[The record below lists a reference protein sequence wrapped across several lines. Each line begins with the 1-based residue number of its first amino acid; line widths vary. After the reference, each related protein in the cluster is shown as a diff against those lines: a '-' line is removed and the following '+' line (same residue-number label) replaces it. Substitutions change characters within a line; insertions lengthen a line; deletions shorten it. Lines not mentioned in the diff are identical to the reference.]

1 MSEGSVVIV
10 SGPPG
15 AGKTTVARLL
25 AEHSPAERAV
35 HLHSDDYY
43 QRILKGFV
51 APWLPEAHPQN
62 TVVIDAISASAES
75 YARGGYEVV
84 VDGIFGPWFLQP
96 WRELA
101 GRGVSVHYLVLRPD
115 QHTTLLRGVSRKA
128 PGALIDPQVIR
139 DVWQRFAALD
149 GYEPHV
155 VDTTSHTAAE
165 TATVL
170 RRAIDDARHRLQPA
184 VSDTL

>member
-1 MSEGSVVIV
+1 MSEGHVVIV

-15 AGKTTVARLL
+15 SGKTTVSRLL

-35 HLHSDDYY
+35 HIHSDDYY

-51 APWLPEAHPQN
+51 APWLAEAHRQN
-62 TVVIDAISASAES
+62 TVVIDALGASAGC

-96 WRELA
+96 WLELA
-101 GRGVSVHYLVLRPD
+101 KGGVDVHYLVLRPD
-115 QHTTLLRGVSRKA
+115 ENTTLLRGVSRRT

-139 DVWQRFAALD
+139 NMWRQFAALD
-149 GYEPHV
+149 PYGAHAL
-155 VDTTSHTAAE
+155 DTTTQTAAE
-165 TATVL
+165 TTALL
-170 RRAIDDARHRLQPA
+170 RSLVSARQHLLRG
-184 VSDTL
+184 S

>member
-1 MSEGSVVIV
+1 MGEDCVVIV

-15 AGKTTVARLL
+15 SGKTTVSRLL

-51 APWLPEAHPQN
+51 APWLTEAHQQN
-62 TVVIDAISASAES
+62 GVVIDAISASAER

-84 VDGIFGPWFLQP
+84 VDGIFGPWFLEP

-101 GRGVSVHYLVLRPD
+101 EPRSVIVGGRRVGLLEVTPALMRP
-115 QHTTLLRGVSRKA
+115 
-128 PGALIDPQVIR
+128 
-139 DVWQRFAALD
+139 
-149 GYEPHV
+149 
-155 VDTTSHTAAE
+155 
-165 TATVL
+165 
-170 RRAIDDARHRLQPA
+170 AR
-184 VSDTL
+184 